1 MERKGGRKSS
11 ERTASS
17 SLTTAQY
24 LINKLHLFYD
34 IDVDLLIFDEV
45 HVGGKAEEI
54 SNIRRYFDQSY
65 VIDVSGTLITLGSMV
80 IPIVLCGLT
89 QQQIL

>member
-1 MERKGGRKSS
+1 MERKDGRKSS
-11 ERTASS
+11 ERKASS
-17 SLTTAQY
+17 SLYTTQY

-54 SNIRRYFDQSY
+54 SNIRQYFDQSY
-65 VIDVSGTLITLGSMV
+65 VIDVSGTAFDYIEQYGDTNRFV
-80 IPIVLCGLT
+80 GLT
-89 QQQIL
+89 TTT